1 MKRLLLVDD
10 EINLLNSLKRLLLRS
25 FGSGEI
31 AVEIFDDP
39 ELALQRA
46 SEVEFDVVV
55 SDYRMPVMDG
65 VSFLRCF
72 RGIQPDATR
81 LLLSAATDFDAL
93 VVAINEVGIFRYL
106 PKPWIDE
113 DFIATIKAACLA
125 RERHLEELRLADAAR
140 RGGIAGISA
149 EEAER
154 RRLESEEPGITQ
166 VNWGPDGSVILDD
179 ER

>member
-25 FGSGEI
+25 FGSGEV
-31 AVEIFDDP
+31 AVEVFADP

-46 SEVEFDVVV
+46 GEVEFDVVV
-55 SDYRMPVMDG
+55 SDYRMPGMDG
-65 VSFLRCF
+65 ISFLRCF

-93 VVAINEVGIFRYL
+93 VVAINEIGIFRYL
-106 PKPWIDE
+106 AKPWGDE
-113 DFIATIKAACLA
+113 DFVATIRAACQA
-125 RERHLEELRLADAAR
+125 RERHLEALRLADAAR
-140 RGGIAGISA
+140 RGGIAEISA

-154 RRLESEEPGITQ
+154 RRLEREEPGITR
-166 VNWGPDGSVILDD
+166 VHWGRDGSVILDD
-179 ER
+179 GR